1 MSSADQF
8 VAALEARWRESHG
21 GLLIPR
27 EVELESVDV
36 HDDLVEVLVVREGV
50 RFGFRARIPA
60 ADAVANPME
69 PEAGTP
75 EHWAIWDVVVP
86 LIEEIET
93 DAEGRVVPD
102 HRGIRWV

>member
-1 MSSADQF
+1 MRSTDQF
-8 VAALEARWRESHG
+8 VAALEARWRQSHG
-21 GLLIPR
+21 SALVPSEIA
-27 EVELESVDV
+27 LESVAV
-36 HDDLVEVLVVREGV
+36 HGGTAEVLVTRGGI

-75 EHWAIWDVVVP
+75 EHWAIWDIIVP

-93 DAEGRVVPD
+93 DAEGRIVPD
-102 HRGIRWV
+102 HLGIRWV